1 MIDVD
6 SKIKCMVVN
15 NSFFFTEGVYWNLLS
30 LNIVLNIKIDK
41 ASFAKN
47 KKAQENR
54 VLQIRLFQHSLRI

>member
-1 MIDVD
+1 
-6 SKIKCMVVN
+6 MVVN